1 MELIGAL
8 LLVLAVALVVGL
20 FVSRPF
26 LRRETPLMTDDLSRQ
41 QELDHE
47 RSSLLA
53 ERDRV
58 LNALHELD
66 FDYALGKVPQEDYP
80 EQRAIL
86 LHRGAEVLR
95 QLDALGQ
102 GAESA
107 AVGEK
112 PALSDGSSQVSVEER
127 FEAAVAARRADTS
140 QRARPAVQATV
151 SLSGNGKS
159 ASRDELEDLIA
170 SRKRARKESSAGF
183 CPHCGRPVQKSDK
196 FCSKCGA
203 NL

>member
-102 GAESA
+102 GDGICGGG
-107 AVGEK
+107 GE
-112 PALSDGSSQVSVEER
+112 
-127 FEAAVAARRADTS
+127 
-140 QRARPAVQATV
+140 
-151 SLSGNGKS
+151 
-159 ASRDELEDLIA
+159 
-170 SRKRARKESSAGF
+170 AGF
-183 CPHCGRPVQKSDK
+183 IG
-196 FCSKCGA
+196 
-203 NL
+203 